1 MTPRALAARGLLDP
15 ASVQE
20 IRTGQGNLDIAN
32 DLVALC
38 ASLGASWA
46 KIENKTAATAEEVH
60 RAGDLGPLLLAALGV
75 REHGTTA
82 TPAEAADRKVR
93 AFTLF
98 TTADDQTRRAVCYL
112 RWNEGDAD
120 SLAPSLYK
128 GRGGSRS
135 AGASAANGDGA
146 GQGSG
151 EVAAPAE
158 PSAGGAPGGGAE
170 GEKKGGK

>member
-75 REHGTTA
+75 REHG
-82 TPAEAADRKVR
+82 
-93 AFTLF
+93 
-98 TTADDQTRRAVCYL
+98 
-112 RWNEGDAD
+112 
-120 SLAPSLYK
+120 
-128 GRGGSRS
+128 
-135 AGASAANGDGA
+135 
-146 GQGSG
+146 SG
-151 EVAAPAE
+151 EGAAPAE
-158 PSAGGAPGGGAE
+158 PAAGAE
-170 GEKKGGK
+170 GEKKSGKQGAGQLTASGNWDRLDRGSWMLSDDRDRLTRGS